1 MTSIPQHDVIKAA
14 PAALAR
20 AAGSPYLKG
29 MLDTAHEGAIQ
40 ESAVPTRLPLGGVAF
55 GVIAGSAVLVA
66 AILLGASVLWLHY
79 GTAVFFEMIT
89 SGIAACF

>member
-1 MTSIPQHDVIKAA
+1 VIKAA

-20 AAGSPYLKG
+20 AGGRPYLEG
-29 MLDTAHEGAIQ
+29 MLETAHQGSIQ
-40 ESAVPTRLPLGGVAF
+40 ERAVPTRRPLGGVAF
-55 GVIAGSAVLVA
+55 GIIAGSAVLVA
-66 AILLGASVLWLHY
+66 ASLLGASVLWIHY

>member
-1 MTSIPQHDVIKAA
+1 VIAAA

-20 AAGSPYLKG
+20 PAGRPYLEG
-29 MLDTAHEGAIQ
+29 MLDTAAQGSIQ
-40 ESAVPTRLPLGGVAF
+40 KSAVPTRRPLGGVAF
-55 GVIAGSAVLVA
+55 GIIAGSAVLVA
-66 AILLGASVLWLHY
+66 AILLGASVLWIHY